1 MTNHS
6 TVRMLTPSQDRK
18 WNKKRFK
25 TQKSHFIADIQI
37 TTLRMFW
44 KQQQQQQNKTNNI
57 SRKNPSFDA
66 IMPLTNT
73 REIVSFRSSWWEKET
88 WNEKGKISVYT
99 GNVRQQQTNAAWS
112 DIYWHICGRWRR
124 ATPEFV
130 RRIKNRAFPDAARAM
145 KHALAFF
152 LTARIFQSCRVTN

>member
-6 TVRMLTPSQDRK
+6 TVMVLTPSQDRK

-44 KQQQQQQNKTNNI
+44 KQQQQNKTNNI
-57 SRKNPSFDA
+57 SRKKSIIWRNNASYQQW
-66 IMPLTNT
+66 
-73 REIVSFRSSWWEKET
+73 EIVSFRSSWWERET
-88 WNEKGKISVYT
+88 WNEKGEISVYA

-112 DIYWHICGRWRR
+112 DIHWHICGR

-130 RRIKNRAFPDAARAM
+130 RRHKNRAFPDAARAM

-152 LTARIFQSCRVTN
+152 LTARIFQSCRIIN